1 MSKFRKLAGT
11 AVMVAA
17 LLGGAACDSDSPS
30 ESGSAPVISQ
40 LQVQGALRVDGERG
54 VVGFSFSY
62 ADPDADID
70 RFNFRVEGEGSATNE
85 LSGADQVSGVAG
97 VQQAVDLPAAGTEVQ
112 FSVFVIDRG
121 GNRSNT
127 LVGTFTAP

>member
-40 LQVQGALRVDGERG
+40 LQVQGALRVDGVIG
-54 VVGFSFSY
+54 VVGLSFNY

-70 RFNFRVEGEGSATNE
+70 RLNFSVEGEGSATNE
-85 LSGADQVSGVAG
+85 LPGADEVSGVAG
-97 VQQAVDLPAAGTEVQ
+97 VQQAVNLPAAGTEVQ
-112 FSVFVIDRG
+112 FSVFVLDRR